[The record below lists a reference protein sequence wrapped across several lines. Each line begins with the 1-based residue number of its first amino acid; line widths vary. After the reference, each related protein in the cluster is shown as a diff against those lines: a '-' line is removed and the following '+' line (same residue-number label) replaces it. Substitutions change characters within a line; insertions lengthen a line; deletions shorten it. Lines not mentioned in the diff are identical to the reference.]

1 METNNYV
8 SFKCPECANEVE
20 AYAKVPGNAPG
31 PFNETSVPKMIADS
45 IIGNTIYCP
54 KCGDRFTIMLD
65 THASMVPL
73 FLRRG

>member
-8 SFKCPECANEVE
+8 AFKCPECANEVE
-20 AYAKVPGNAPG
+20 AYAKVPGNIPG
-31 PFNETSVPKMIADS
+31 PFNEATVPKTIAES

-54 KCGDRFTIMLD
+54 HCGDRFTILMDMHPSTL
-65 THASMVPL
+65 PL